1 MDWLWQDTKFGVRTL
16 LKSRGFVITA
26 VLALA
31 LGIGSTTAIFSVIDN
46 VLLEPFPYTD
56 GQRLIELQI
65 HDSASGEQ
73 YGRQAFPAAEFLD
86 YQEQI
91 HSLSGSIGV
100 TQTQVLWSGP
110 EALESFK
117 GANVTGNTFQFL
129 GMAPLLGRAATL
141 ADAKPDAPPT
151 FVMSFKLWQKRFN
164 GDQSLLGK
172 TFTLDGTSRTL
183 IGIMPKRFAL
193 WGADLWIPSTPNRAE
208 KDENAEFLCLIGRL
222 RPGLTPQS
230 AQPDAALVAQRLA
243 KVYPKLYPKKFD
255 MRIVTLTDT
264 VVGKFS
270 ETLYMLLA
278 AVGFLLLIACANV
291 ANLLLAKA
299 TAREKEFAVRGSLGA
314 NKWNIVRQLL
324 VESMLLALTGAA
336 AGCAFA
342 WAELKMLVIALPK
355 FTFPDEA
362 DISLN
367 VRVLAATI
375 AVAMF
380 TALLFGLAP
389 ALGAFSQ
396 NLSQTLKAAGRG
408 NSDFRRGRLRSILI
422 IGEVALSLVLLTGAG
437 LLMRAF
443 LLERQADLGL
453 NTAKLV
459 VSDLALGKNYKTADE
474 QSRFIRELT
483 TRLGRLPG
491 VVSVSGALDFPPF
504 GGINT
509 EFEVAGKTHKEKWTG
524 QMGFVDADFLRTT
537 GIRLLRGRALTA
549 ADLAGKRKVAD
560 VNQALAKKFFPGE
573 DPIGKQIR
581 LVRLK
586 EAPQPVA
593 DPWFEIVGITS
604 DVKNHGVRDAIQPQT
619 YAPLTVT
626 GYGEYILYVRTLGN
640 PAPLTKA
647 VESEILSMDRTVHPQ
662 NTSTMETAL
671 DENEFAKPRFALQIF
686 SVFAV
691 IGLALVSV
699 GVYSV
704 VSYSV
709 SQQNREIGIRLALGA
724 TRNNV
729 LGLVMFSGMRLI
741 LAGVGIGLLAAFVI
755 LRVLKNQISGIS
767 VYDPMTLLGVVGLLA
782 LVGSGACFV
791 PSLRA
796 TRIDPLIS
804 LRYE

>member
-1 MDWLWQDTKFGVRTL
+1 
-16 LKSRGFVITA
+16 
-26 VLALA
+26 
-31 LGIGSTTAIFSVIDN
+31 
-46 VLLEPFPYTD
+46 
-56 GQRLIELQI
+56 
-65 HDSASGEQ
+65 
-73 YGRQAFPAAEFLD
+73 
-86 YQEQI
+86 
-91 HSLSGSIGV
+91 
-100 TQTQVLWSGP
+100 
-110 EALESFK
+110 
-117 GANVTGNTFQFL
+117 
-129 GMAPLLGRAATL
+129 
-141 ADAKPDAPPT
+141 
-151 FVMSFKLWQKRFN
+151 
-164 GDQSLLGK
+164 
-172 TFTLDGTSRTL
+172 
-183 IGIMPKRFAL
+183 
-193 WGADLWIPSTPNRAE
+193 
-208 KDENAEFLCLIGRL
+208 
-222 RPGLTPQS
+222 
-230 AQPDAALVAQRLA
+230 
-243 KVYPKLYPKKFD
+243 
-255 MRIVTLTDT
+255 
-264 VVGKFS
+264 
-270 ETLYMLLA
+270 MLLA

-299 TAREKEFAVRGSLGA
+299 TAREKEFAVRDSLGA
-314 NKWNIVRQLL
+314 NKWNVVRQLL
-324 VESMLLALTGAA
+324 VESMLLALAGAVT
-336 AGCAFA
+336 GCAFA
-342 WAELKMLVIALPK
+342 WAELKALTAALPK

-367 VRVLAATI
+367 LRVLAATI

-380 TALLFGLAP
+380 TALIFGLEP
-389 ALGAFSQ
+389 ALEAFSQ
-396 NLSQTLKAAGRG
+396 NLSETLKAGGRG
-408 NSDFRRGRLRSILI
+408 NSGFRRGRLRSLLI

-459 VSDLALGKNYKTADE
+459 VSDLTLGKNYKTADE

-483 TRLGRLPG
+483 TRLQRLPG

-549 ADLAGKRKVAD
+549 ADLAGKRRVAD
-560 VNQALAKKFFPGE
+560 INQALARKFFPGE
-573 DPIGKQIR
+573 DPIGKQIK

-586 EAPQPVA
+586 DAPQPVA

-626 GYGEYILYVRTLGN
+626 GFGEYILYVRTLGN

-647 VESEILSMDRTVHPQ
+647 VESEVLAMDRTVRPQ
-662 NTSTMETAL
+662 NTATMETAL

-686 SVFAV
+686 SVFAL

-729 LGLVMFSGMRLI
+729 LGLVMLSGLRLI
-741 LAGVGIGLLAAFVI
+741 LAGVGVGLVAAFII
-755 LRVLKNQISGIS
+755 LRLLRNQISGIS
-767 VYDPMTLLGVVGLLA
+767 VYDPLTLLGVVGLLA
-782 LVGSGACFV
+782 LVGSGACFL

-796 TRIDPLIS
+796 TRVDPLIS